1 MRAFRADFL
10 RFVCADFL
18 LFHRFSCFLIFR
30 KRIFY
35 AVSALFQLLVLFFCL
50 ISAQMNEKSYIKIRI
65 SCYKGGTAL
74 IYKGILEKIIE
85 NADFLRKINA
95 PPALRWPAPGENPQ
109 MDQAVILP
117 APSIAAAASTASTA
131 GKTGQN
137 AAQSAAKTPITELT
151 H

>member
-1 MRAFRADFL
+1 MRAIRADFL

-50 ISAQMNEKSYIKIRI
+50 ISAQVNKKSYIKIRI

-95 PPALRWPAPGENPQ
+95 PPVAALAVTWRKSAEGSSCDPAR
-109 MDQAVILP
+109 AVDCRCRRHRQHRQHRR
-117 APSIAAAASTASTA
+117 
-131 GKTGQN
+131 QN
-137 AAQSAAKTPITELT
+137 
-151 H
+151 